1 MSDSAATHTAP
12 TRAVR
17 RSRLATALLVVSLA
31 VPVATLTFEVI
42 RIVAG
47 GGTAGLDVA
56 LWLVPFAVAAL
67 GVVGWMILRRTA
79 NAIGWVFLVMAICVE
94 LALVG
99 EAYAGAALE
108 AGWSLSPFFLWL
120 TDGLA
125 WPAAAMTI
133 TLLFL
138 LFPTGRLPSRRWR
151 PVLWAWAVGAG
162 LALLWS
168 ATQPNVYETPEAPTT
183 PNPFFVDLPN
193 QVRDAFAIAGLF
205 LSLAAAL
212 AAIVGLVVRFR
223 RARGEER
230 AQMRWLVLVASAAG
244 EPARR
249 EQ

>member
-138 LFPTGRLPSRRWR
+138 LFPTGRLPSRRCDQHEPAHLR
-151 PVLWAWAVGAG
+151 
-162 LALLWS
+162 ALL
-168 ATQPNVYETPEAPTT
+168 APGPAEPNDQADDRGQGGRQRQEQARDRERVAHLVGEVHEEGIGSRRCLGCLV
-183 PNPFFVDLPN
+183 N
-193 QVRDAFAIAGLF
+193 VRLC
-205 LSLAAAL
+205 
-212 AAIVGLVVRFR
+212 R
-223 RARGEER
+223 RPQQG
-230 AQMRWLVLVASAAG
+230 
-244 EPARR
+244 
-249 EQ
+249 